1 MHTKQITFLEVFD
14 SLRGHLDIGEAIN
27 EAALLVTLLASD
39 SFSDVRSA
47 QDIPSAY
54 AEAEDTIGQ
63 SWRLYTESKLYN
75 ACSGATIDHAIRQV
89 RGLLEQQ
96 SPQTIAKH
104 FIEVS
109 VERGLKSR
117 AEEFSLPLPVMELA
131 VGLLGS
137 EQKPVNLQHT
147 LSLSGLCSLEAPE
160 KARLEVLKVTPLA
173 LLATHLLGAELQQ
186 KSMVN
191 FFQPSGATND
201 WVLAAPPMGLK
212 LDTKEFDYRY
222 SQEACL
228 NRMLSEVGKKGV
240 LLTPASLLTQRS
252 SYALREKLIEE
263 NALEAVIQLPK
274 GALRFTAIAP
284 VLLLINRTRQA
295 GDPVQFHELDSLDEA
310 RSQAVLDS
318 VHERRPDKTGALAH
332 QNEVRDQ
339 DYDLTVNRY
348 NLGPATKAM
357 ATLEGT
363 VNLEGLAKII
373 KTQNLP
379 TSDAD
384 PEGQDTFFEIAPKD
398 ILENGCI
405 ATPEKQ
411 VVMNA
416 KHQRRANNQRV
427 QAGDILLVTKGSV
440 TKVGYVPK
448 DCPDNWVAGQSFLII
463 RPLPKIGTEYLFHYL
478 NSELVQGY
486 LKERTFGEVMTII
499 KAADVEAIP
508 VPLPE
513 PRELKAVRDTHEH
526 IQAEYAAIE
535 EHRQVIEQL
544 KNKLWALPN

>member
-1 MHTKQITFLEVFD
+1 MHTKQITFWEVFD

-63 SWRLYTESKLYN
+63 SWGLYTESKLYN

-89 RGLLEQQ
+89 RALLEQQ
-96 SPQTIAKH
+96 SPPAIAKH
-104 FIEVS
+104 FIEVA
-109 VERGLKSR
+109 VERALKSR
-117 AEEFSLPLPVMELA
+117 AEEFSLPPPVMELA

-147 LSLSGLCSLEAPE
+147 LSLSSLCSLEAPE

-186 KSMVN
+186 KSMVD
-191 FFQPSGATND
+191 FFQPNGATHD

-332 QNEVRDQ
+332 QNDVRDQ

-398 ILENGCI
+398 ILDNGCI

-411 VVMNA
+411 VVMDA